1 LTYSIVTDTSANLPT
16 AYTTAQGITVVP
28 FSYFADGQ
36 EFTCTDT
43 ETFDGKAYYDAIRHG
58 TAVTTSQVNP
68 QRFTEYFEPI
78 LKSGSDILFISM
90 SSGIS
95 GSYNS
100 ACIAAEQLKDQYPDR
115 SLRLIDTLG
124 ASLGEGLWV
133 GTALECRE
141 KGMSLDETADY
152 ISSRLQSMYQVFT
165 VDDLMFLRRTGR
177 LSNATAIVGTV
188 LNIKPILK
196 GNEKGQIVSFQKVR
210 GRKKSIAALAEK
222 YDAFVKDPESQVVG
236 IAHADCPE
244 DAELLASLLRKNH
257 PPKDILIVTY
267 EPVTG
272 AHVGPATL
280 ALFFR
285 GEEGVRAK

>member
-1 LTYSIVTDTSANLPT
+1 MTYSIVTDTSANLPT
-16 AYTTAQGITVVP
+16 VYTTQHGITVVP
-28 FSYFADGQ
+28 FSYYMDGQ
-36 EFTCTDT
+36 ELTCTDT
-43 ETFDGKAYYDAIRHG
+43 EAFDGKGYYDAIRQG

-68 QRFTEYFEPI
+68 QRFIEHFEPI
-78 LKSGSDILFISM
+78 LKDGQDILFIGM

-95 GSYNS
+95 GSFNS
-100 ACIAAEQLKDQYPDR
+100 ACVAAEQLKEQYPQR
-115 SLRLIDTLG
+115 TIRLIDTLG

-133 GTALECRE
+133 GTALDCRE
-141 KGMSLDETADY
+141 KGMSLDEAADY
-152 ISSRLQSMYQVFT
+152 IASQLQSMYQVFT

-196 GNEKGQIVSFQKVR
+196 GNENGQIISFQKVR
-210 GRKKSIAALAEK
+210 GRKKSITTLAEK
-222 YDAFVKDPESQVVG
+222 YDAFVKNPETQTVG

-244 DAELLASLLRKNH
+244 DAELLASLLRRNK
-257 PPKDILIVTY
+257 PPKEILTVCY

-285 GEEGVRAK
+285 GEDGVRGK